1 MNGYWRRIL
10 LSALAIFAVGY
21 GAISLVRLGKG
32 KVQSTLESSDPVRIP
47 LPFLPF
53 LVDGVRE
60 GTLESVTLLRSA
72 PRQVSGVE
80 VRARLGDTV
89 TMDRLRGCRFTSRS
103 ATDFSPEA
111 GLACLRADAP
121 GPALAP
127 VGTVTLRGGSGEM
140 VSRPLLLPPEVLAK
154 LRSDVTDSVSPADS
168 ADPAPP
174 TNPVA
179 AVTQVAGKVTA
190 NIPEKIAQDSAQT
203 PP

>member
-21 GAISLVRLGKG
+21 AAITLVRFGKG
-32 KVQSTLESSDPVRIP
+32 KVQSALESSDPVRIP

-53 LVDGVRE
+53 MVDGVRE

-80 VRARLGDTV
+80 VRAKLGDTV
-89 TMDRLRGCRFTSRS
+89 TLDRFRDCQFTSRS

-111 GLACLRADAP
+111 GLACLGAGTADST
-121 GPALAP
+121 LSP
-127 VGTVTLRGGSGEM
+127 VGTVTLRGAGGET
-140 VSRPLLLPPEVLAK
+140 VTRPFLLPPEVLTK
-154 LRSDVTDSVSPADS
+154 LRSELTDSVNPADS
-168 ADPAPP
+168 ADPARP

-179 AVTQVAGKVTA
+179 AVTKVAGKVTA
-190 NIPEKIAQDSAQT
+190 KVSERIAQDSAQT